1 MKTDALQT
9 RQEEIAA
16 LPLASTRFD
25 LDIDGL
31 LARLTVRQRYVNQE
45 SNPIEA
51 IFTFPMTM
59 DATLLDL
66 QVVRNE
72 RTLRGIVQARNMA
85 RERYEAGIDAGHT
98 SILLEQGTADSYTAN
113 VGNLAP
119 GESLELILSF
129 GLLLRPRDGTLRVQ
143 IPTTIAP
150 RYGASP
156 LEPQAQPIA
165 SLLVQHR
172 FQLGMTVRGKLT
184 SARLSSPSHAL
195 RVEVTGDASPRRATI
210 DDALLDRDVV
220 LSFEGLPALEPMAF
234 AAPDGDGTAIMMF
247 VPSVVCTAITRLAR
261 DIVILVDCSGSMAG
275 DSIRLVRE
283 ALHDIL
289 PLLRETDRV
298 ELVRFGNTAHPYFG
312 GLMLIDSKHR
322 EQISVQVDTLDADLG
337 GTELGAAVLHALSVL
352 GPAGERS
359 RSLFV
364 LTDGQVNGQDLELLA
379 AQATRT
385 GVSIHAVGIGVAAVE
400 SSIRA
405 LTQGSGVAEYVFPGE
420 SMRHRIARAF
430 MRIGRPRLHEL
441 ELSHTPPL
449 TWSAV
454 PAGASADEGLWMAA
468 RFTRG
473 NGTDTELAIV
483 KQTDNAPTRIRL
495 TGKGSEGAL
504 DITIPVQQVNEAW
517 LADLPRLAAAL
528 RLLESTQIAD
538 RAVFAARH
546 QLVTKETACVL
557 VDTSNSTGEAIP
569 ESRPVPSMLAAGW
582 GGSGRVMLDS
592 DPLHTSFFAARCLL
606 RGKFDDAVPLS
617 ATEQIPDQLLG
628 STAYHFDETRHIG
641 SDFSSS
647 HILSICLSVA
657 RELGQQHRDVNT
669 LRTVYLSRWRSE
681 IMGMLPTT
689 LTRALQEAGLDPQEE
704 SVALALLKYAL
715 QTVPGEAS
723 AANYIARWR
732 DTRAL
737 KRVRNMLA
745 QSSDQARMDVIK
757 ALIARHVAGTAR
769 VATSP

>member
-1 MKTDALQT
+1 MKTDALPT
-9 RQEEIAA
+9 RQAETAA

-25 LDIDGL
+25 LDIEGL
-31 LARLTVRQRYVNQE
+31 LARLTVRQRYVNHE

-85 RERYEAGIDAGHT
+85 RERYEVGIDAGHT

-150 RYGASP
+150 RYGTSL
-156 LEPQAQPIA
+156 LEPQAQPTA
-165 SLLVQHR
+165 SLLVQHP
-172 FQLGMTVRGKLT
+172 FHLGMTVRGKLT
-184 SARLSSPSHAL
+184 SASLSSPSHTL
-195 RVEVTGDASPRRATI
+195 RVEVMRDTSPLRATI
-210 DDALLDRDVV
+210 EDALLDRDVV
-220 LSFEGLPALEPMAF
+220 LSFEGLPALEPMAYS
-234 AAPDGDGTAIMMF
+234 ARDGDGTAIMMF
-247 VPSVVCTAITRLAR
+247 VPSIVSTESTLRAR

-283 ALHDIL
+283 ALRDIV
-289 PLLRETDRV
+289 PLLQAQDRI
-298 ELVRFGNTAHPYFG
+298 ELVRFGSTAHPLFG
-312 GLMLIDSKHR
+312 GLKPFDELRRGQLSA
-322 EQISVQVDTLDADLG
+322 EVGALDADLG
-337 GTELGAAVLHALSVL
+337 GTELGAAVLHAMKLL
-352 GPAGERS
+352 GSAGERS
-359 RSLFV
+359 RSIFV

-400 SSIRA
+400 SSIRT

-430 MRIGRPRLHEL
+430 MRIGRPRLNEL

-449 TWSAV
+449 TWSAI
-454 PAGASADEGLWMAA
+454 PAGASADECLWIAA

-473 NGTDTELAIV
+473 NDADTDLSIV
-483 KQTDNAPTRIRL
+483 EPTDNAPTPIRL
-495 TGKGSEGAL
+495 TGKGRERAL

-538 RAVFAARH
+538 RAAFAARY

-557 VDTSNSTGEAIP
+557 VDTSTSTGEALP
-569 ESRPVPSMLAAGW
+569 ESRSVSHMLAAGW
-582 GGSGRVMLDS
+582 GGSGRLMLDS
-592 DPLHTSFFAARCLL
+592 DSFDASYFSADISPL
-606 RGKFDDAVPLS
+606 RGRDVRLRSMARD
-617 ATEQIPDQLLG
+617 QMPDQFLASASSSLALAG
-628 STAYHFDETRHIG
+628 LIG
-641 SDFSSS
+641 SDFSLSQ
-647 HILSICLSVA
+647 ILSFCLSIA

-669 LRTVYLSRWRSE
+669 VRTVYLSRWRSE
-681 IMGMLPTT
+681 IVGMLPSIFTF
-689 LTRALQEAGLDPQEE
+689 ALQDAGADPQDEA
-704 SVALALLKYAL
+704 VALALLAYAL
-715 QTVPGEAS
+715 DTVPGEAIS
-723 AANYIARWR
+723 ANYIARWR
-732 DTRAL
+732 DKRAL

-745 QSSDQARMDVIK
+745 QSSGLAGMDVIK
-757 ALIARHVAGTAR
+757 ALIAHHV
-769 VATSP
+769 

>member
-1 MKTDALQT
+1 MKTDALPT
-9 RQEEIAA
+9 RQAETAA

-25 LDIDGL
+25 LDIEGL
-31 LARLTVRQRYVNQE
+31 LARLTVRQRYVNHE

-150 RYGASP
+150 RYGTSP
-156 LEPQAQPIA
+156 LEPQAQPTA
-165 SLLVQHR
+165 SLLVQHP

-184 SARLSSPSHAL
+184 SASLSSPSHTL
-195 RVEVTGDASPRRATI
+195 RVEVMRDTSSLRATI
-210 DDALLDRDVV
+210 EDALLDRDVV
-220 LSFEGLPALEPMAF
+220 VSFEGLPALEPMAYS
-234 AAPDGDGTAIMMF
+234 ARDGDGTAIMMF
-247 VPSVVCTAITRLAR
+247 VPSIVSTESTLRAR

-283 ALHDIL
+283 ALRDIV
-289 PLLRETDRV
+289 PLLRETDRT
-298 ELVRFGNTAHPYFG
+298 ELVRFGDTVHSLFG
-312 GLMLIDSKHR
+312 GLKPFDDLRRGQLSA
-322 EQISVQVDTLDADLG
+322 EVGALDADLG
-337 GTELGAAVLHALSVL
+337 GTELGAAVLHAMKLL
-352 GPAGERS
+352 GAAGERS
-359 RSLFV
+359 RSIFV

-400 SSIRA
+400 SSIRT

-430 MRIGRPRLHEL
+430 MRIGRPRLNEL

-449 TWSAV
+449 TWSAI
-454 PAGASADEGLWMAA
+454 PAGASADECLWIAA

-473 NGTDTELAIV
+473 NDADTELSIV
-483 KQTDNAPTRIRL
+483 EPTDNAPTPIRL
-495 TGKGSEGAL
+495 TGKGRERAL

-538 RAVFAARH
+538 RAAFAARY
-546 QLVTKETACVL
+546 QLMTEETACVL
-557 VDTSNSTGEAIP
+557 VDTSTSTGEALA
-569 ESRPVPSMLAAGW
+569 ESRPVLHMLAAGW
-582 GGSGRVMLDS
+582 GGSGHVIGSSSLKSGSDS
-592 DPLHTSFFAARCLL
+592 FDATCFSAGISPPGGRMVARAMRYQMPDQFLASASSP
-606 RGKFDDAVPLS
+606 FDG
-617 ATEQIPDQLLG
+617 TEQV
-628 STAYHFDETRHIG
+628 G
-641 SDFSSS
+641 SDFSLSQ
-647 HILSICLSVA
+647 ILSFCLSVA

-669 LRTVYLSRWRSE
+669 VRTVYLSRWRSE
-681 IMGMLPTT
+681 IVGMLPSIFTF
-689 LTRALQEAGLDPQEE
+689 ALQDAGADPQDEA
-704 SVALALLKYAL
+704 VALALLAYAL
-715 QTVPGEAS
+715 DTVPVEANS
-723 AANYIARWR
+723 ANYIARWR
-732 DTRAL
+732 DKRAL

-745 QSSDQARMDVIK
+745 QSSGQAGMDVIK
-757 ALIARHVAGTAR
+757 ALIAHHV
-769 VATSP
+769 